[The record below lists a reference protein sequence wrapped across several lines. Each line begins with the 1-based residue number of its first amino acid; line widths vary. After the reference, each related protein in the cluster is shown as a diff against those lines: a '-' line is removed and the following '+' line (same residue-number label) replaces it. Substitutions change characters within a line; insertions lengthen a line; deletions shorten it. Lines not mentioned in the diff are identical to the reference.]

1 MPASSPPDAR
11 TCSREYD
18 ELMNDLEPDQPN
30 PHTERVAE
38 PRTKYGG
45 FKMTDDYEQ
54 WIAEIEALPQN
65 QSGADK
71 TWVGELLRMSAEHF
85 ARARRIR

>member
-1 MPASSPPDAR
+1 MDERKPNGPDAKA
-11 TCSREYD
+11 D
-18 ELMNDLEPDQPN
+18 
-30 PHTERVAE
+30 RVAE

-45 FKMTDDYEQ
+45 FKLTDEYLR

-71 TWVGELLRMSAEHF
+71 TWVAELLRMDAEHF
-85 ARARRIR
+85 ARVKRIR